1 MGMFFDIHLHTS
13 RYSGDSVMDPNQL
26 IQQAVKRGLH
36 GVCITEH
43 HNLWCQDELDELVS
57 RAKAPGF
64 VLLAGFEYT
73 SSHGDVLIYGLNE
86 EQASTFIPRKF
97 SPEAAIAQAQEWGA
111 ACIAAHPTRQGLGY
125 DERIMGLSLQGMEVQ
140 SCNLN
145 FNEQRL
151 AFKLAKQLKLS
162 GTASSDA
169 HRLADLGRYCTE
181 FLIPIQ
187 TMGDLVS
194 ALKQGQFQIPNP
206 KPR

>member
-26 IQQAVKRGLH
+26 IRQAVKRGLQ

-43 HNLWCQDELDELVS
+43 HNLWRQDELDELMS
-57 RAKAPGF
+57 QANTPGF

-86 EQASTFIPRKF
+86 EQCKTFVPRKF

-111 ACIAAHPTRQGLGY
+111 ACVAAHPTREKLGY
-125 DERIMGLSLQGMEVQ
+125 DERIFGLPLQGMEVQ

-145 FNEQRL
+145 INEQRL
-151 AFKLAKQLKLS
+151 AFKLAKQLKLP

-169 HRLADLGRYCTE
+169 HRLEDLGRYSTE
-181 FLIPIQ
+181 FMIPIQ
-187 TMGDLVS
+187 TMDDLVS
-194 ALKQGQFQIPNP
+194 ALKQGQFRISNP
-206 KPR
+206 KPH